1 MPKFH
6 VRANTTAQL
15 RDEMVRWIQSRIAW
29 ALGERAQVVP
39 NDRVTWDMLII
50 GYADALKFWRDVR
63 IERRRET
70 DSAALVLEATVK
82 AERKPNDLTQETN
95 NA

>member
-15 RDEMVRWIQSRIAW
+15 RDEMVRWLQSRIAW
-29 ALGERAQVVP
+29 AHDERAQVAP
-39 NDRVTWDMLII
+39 SSSDQATWNMLII
-50 GYADALKFWRDVR
+50 GYADALKFWRDVK

-70 DSAALVLEATVK
+70 DSAAL
-82 AERKPNDLTQETN
+82 AERVATEGIDR
-95 NA
+95 